1 VKLIRLAGASFQEHI
16 PYHNIENDRVG
27 TDGTKTSI
35 SMEEEHLV
43 FVNYLFMLPLLE
55 MLSLIIQCC
64 LDRPDYN
71 DAHASLSRRF
81 RARQRTYF
89 ELSYLKTG
97 GLGLSWNSDFILVNG
112 SYSYSKFTLFFIGN
126 KKWRRDCFYLDWFG
140 VYNYIDWDVDFDL
153 VSHWTP
159 KGVGRAQMVNWF
171 FNWKRQ
177 EDCMGAP

>member
-1 VKLIRLAGASFQEHI
+1 MGDEEKIDSSLVKLIRLAGASFQEHL

-43 FVNYLFMLPLLE
+43 FVNYFFL

-97 GLGLSWNSDFILVNG
+97 GLGLS
-112 SYSYSKFTLFFIGN
+112 
-126 KKWRRDCFYLDWFG
+126 
-140 VYNYIDWDVDFDL
+140 
-153 VSHWTP
+153 
-159 KGVGRAQMVNWF
+159 
-171 FNWKRQ
+171 
-177 EDCMGAP
+177 

>member
-1 VKLIRLAGASFQEHI
+1 MVNVFFGMKIKVGDYCIFFLKNIFFHTFGKTDEEKIDSSLVKLIRLAGASFQEHI

-43 FVNYLFMLPLLE
+43 FVNYFFLIYVTSLE

-97 GLGLSWNSDFILVNG
+97 GLGLS
-112 SYSYSKFTLFFIGN
+112 
-126 KKWRRDCFYLDWFG
+126 
-140 VYNYIDWDVDFDL
+140 
-153 VSHWTP
+153 
-159 KGVGRAQMVNWF
+159 
-171 FNWKRQ
+171 
-177 EDCMGAP
+177 